1 MPNNQILSGHVYVI
15 ECDHGLIKIG
25 KSVNP
30 KKRISGIL
38 SQSGL
43 GLVSKFVSINTEFY
57 ASIESELHH
66 KFKQFRSVGEWFTV
80 PFNDVV
86 SELTIACS
94 KQGYYFADAID
105 FKVMH
110 KLTPS
115 SRSILRIVY
124 ETLME
129 ERTNIVKLSTQERRD
144 LRDLLCVTNKTI
156 TESIKLLKHLDIIK
170 EKKVGDYMVNPD
182 MYIKCG
188 QENKAKLEHNY
199 NNYHKTRSRIASL
212 IKSEDVPH

>member
-1 MPNNQILSGHVYVI
+1 MKKGFIMVG
-15 ECDHGLIKIG
+15 IG
-25 KSVNP
+25 
-30 KKRISGIL
+30 
-38 SQSGL
+38 
-43 GLVSKFVSINTEFY
+43 Y
-57 ASIESELHH
+57 
-66 KFKQFRSVGEWFTV
+66 GEV
-80 PFNDVV
+80 KD
-86 SELTIACS
+86 
-94 KQGYYFADAID
+94 
-105 FKVMH
+105 

-115 SRSILRIVY
+115 SRSILRIFY